1 MASIVESTSFGGYI
15 TENKNLNFSSA
26 KQKYTFGKEGRFP
39 SVSKKST
46 NAMCYNL
53 PDTLKKRSAGFGIG
67 QRFKTP
73 MEQRKCKSNLLL
85 SLF

>member
-1 MASIVESTSFGGYI
+1 MGVYVVIITSLSHQWVIVKQINSF
-15 TENKNLNFSSA
+15 S
-26 KQKYTFGKEGRFP
+26 KEDRFP

-53 PDTLKKRSAGFGIG
+53 PDTLKKRGAGFGIG

-73 MEQRKCKSNLLL
+73 LEQRKCKS
-85 SLF
+85 